1 MAFIYQIPK
10 SQFWQ
15 ARYKTLDGKWKTTST
30 KLTNRHDAQKMA
42 DSLQD
47 VSTGKHSG
55 SDHLREV
62 FAALHREL
70 YQTEMASTSFRTF
83 AASWLA
89 AGKIQ
94 WSPASYDAYKK
105 TAELFTGYL
114 GKRADTELILLSR
127 QDVIGF
133 RNRMAETRSIDTT
146 NGYLKKLRMIFKAA
160 RRDRYIMESPAEF
173 VDPLKDRNGQAH
185 AIRRALTVKELRA
198 VLRVADPEWQSLIRF
213 GLYTGQRLGDLA
225 RLTFGNIDLEEDVV
239 HLVTSKTGKRLSIPM
254 AGPLRDHVLSL
265 SWPDDPK
272 TPVHPKAF
280 ATVDATGR
288 VVTLSNQ
295 FVELLAQAGLREVR
309 PHHVSRGIGREA
321 KRERPQISFHS
332 LRYSAVTLLKAA
344 GIPHSTVQ
352 ELIGHESE
360 AVSQAYTT
368 VDEAAKRKATRAF
381 PKL

>member
-10 SQFWQ
+10 SRFWQ
-15 ARYKTLDGKWKTTST
+15 ARYKCQDGKWRTVST
-30 KLTNRHDAQKMA
+30 KLTNRHDAQKIA
-42 DSLQD
+42 DQLEGAAI
-47 VSTGKHSG
+47 GKHS
-55 SDHLREV
+55 SSEHLREV
-62 FAALHREL
+62 FNALHREL
-70 YQTEMASTSFRTF
+70 YQRDMPTTSFRSF

-89 AGKIQ
+89 AGKVQ
-94 WSPASYDAYKK
+94 WARGSYEAYKK
-105 TAELFTGYL
+105 TAQLFTEYL
-114 GKRADTELILLSR
+114 GSRAEVQLVLLSGS
-127 QDVIGF
+127 DVTGF
-133 RNRMAETRSIDTT
+133 RNRMAETRSVDTT

-160 RRDRYIMESPAEF
+160 RRDHYLMENPAEF
-173 VDPLKDRNGQAH
+173 VAPLKDRNGQTQGA
-185 AIRRALTVKELRA
+185 RRALTIEELRA
-198 VLRVADPEWQSLIRF
+198 VLRVADPEWQSLTRF

-225 RLTFGNIDLEEDVV
+225 RLTFANIDLAEDVV
-239 HLVTSKTGKRLSIPM
+239 RLVTGKTRKRLSIPM

-280 ATVDATGR
+280 ATVTATGR
-288 VVTLSNQ
+288 VVSLSNQ

-309 PHHVSRGIGREA
+309 SHAGRGIGRET

-332 LRYSAVTLLKAA
+332 LRYSAVSLLKAA
-344 GIPHSTVQ
+344 GIPHAMVQ

-368 VDEAAKRKATRAF
+368 VDEAAKRRATRAF